1 MAVVQGPAFSLAAS
15 GKLGGAIVFSIW
27 KGRPYVRALV
37 TPANPQSGAQTGF
50 RASMKFLSQNWSDL
64 TAGEKATWLTRA
76 NDMTVSNFNAFTS
89 YNQKRWR
96 NFLTPSKE
104 DPAAEASAAPT
115 APTGAAVAGVR
126 MATITLTDTGTPPD
140 WGYILYRDLT
150 TGFTPAIS
158 NAIAIVPWS
167 TDPTTVY
174 VDTPLEPD
182 EYFYRSQGFNDDGVP
197 GALDVEFD
205 VTIT

>member
-37 TPANPQSGAQTGF
+37 TPANPRSGAQTGF
-50 RASMKFLSQNWSDL
+50 RSSMKFLSQNWSGL
-64 TAGEKATWLTRA
+64 SAGEMATWLTRA

-104 DPAAEASAAPT
+104 DPAAEASTEAT

-126 MATITLTDTGTPPD
+126 MATVTLTDTGTAPD
-140 WGYILYRDLT
+140 WGYILYRGLT

-197 GALDVEFD
+197 GVLDVEFD